1 MKAFCVTA
9 PKVAGAVE
17 RTLPKLR
24 DDYILVR
31 VVSVA
36 VIPTDWKHINFFAK
50 TGQLVGCDYAGIVEE
65 AGKDVQKNFV
75 KGDHVFGLVHGC
87 NDLQEEDRAFA
98 EYVVAK
104 GDTQWRIPDNISFQ
118 QAATL
123 GVGVSTVIQAL
134 YQLLDLK
141 WPKTGLSS
149 TETEGDILIYGG
161 STATG
166 YLAIQFAN
174 LSGYR
179 VIATCSPHNLDLVHD
194 AGADAVFDYRDPGSA
209 AKIRKYTQNS
219 LKFAFGCV
227 AISDSANFC
236 DNAMSTEGG
245 HKASID
251 GGRAMSFMAT
261 HASID
266 PATMKEGNIATSF
279 PLAYTTIGEDLNKAG
294 KFIPA
299 RSQDKAYIIA
309 FSSLLEDLLAKGKI
323 KPIRHTVCGRG
334 LHGIAEGLTLMREG
348 KVTGEKLVYNIVDA
362 A

>member
-9 PKVAGAVE
+9 AKVAGVVE

-31 VVSVA
+31 VISVA
-36 VIPTDWKHINFFAK
+36 LNPTDWKHIDFLAK
-50 TGQLVGCDYAGIVEE
+50 PGQLVGCDYAGIVEE
-65 AGKDVQKNFV
+65 VGKDVQKDFV
-75 KGDHVFGLVHGC
+75 KGDRVFGLVHGC
-87 NDLQEEDRAFA
+87 NDLQEEDGAFA
-98 EYVVAK
+98 EYVVDK
-104 GDTQWRIPDNISFQ
+104 GDTQWRIPNNISFQ

-141 WPKTGLSS
+141 WPKNGLSS
-149 TETEGDILIYGG
+149 TDNEGDILIYGG

-179 VIATCSPHNLDLVHD
+179 VIATCSPHNFDLVRD

-209 AKIRKYTQNS
+209 AEIRKYTQNS
-219 LKFAFGCV
+219 LKFAFDCV
-227 AISDSANFC
+227 ATPDSANFC
-236 DNAMSTEGG
+236 DNAMSSEGG
-245 HKASID
+245 HKASIN
-251 GGRAMSFMAT
+251 GGRAIALMST

-266 PATMKEGNIATSF
+266 PATMKEGNITTSF
-279 PLAYTTIGEDLNKAG
+279 PLAYTTTGEDLNKAG
-294 KFIPA
+294 KFIAA

-309 FSSLLEDLLAKGKI
+309 FSSLLEDLLAEGKF
-323 KPIRHTVCGRG
+323 KAIRHTVRGQG
-334 LHGIAEGLTLMREG
+334 LHGIAEGLALMREG
-348 KVTGEKLVYNIVDA
+348 KVTGEKLVYNIADA